1 MATARWPVVSSEP
14 EGNATVPE
22 ITQLALVARHN
33 NQRLFS
39 DHFLDEVLPAQ
50 PEWQALI
57 PEAKRVHQELRRLYA
72 RFRPLLQKAINE
84 PQTEH
89 EWIQPVLETLGHVF
103 TVQPSLQVPGSTQKP
118 DYVFFASEAA
128 RVACQGLP
136 LDEHASARGALAVGD
151 AKHWDR
157 PLDQTARAA
166 SELFSNKNPSW
177 QIFFYLLHSGL
188 PWGLLTNGRKWRLYH
203 RSTAHKLDVFYE
215 IDLPEFLE
223 NDSPEL
229 FLYFYAFFRPAAF
242 MADDPLSLDRMLTAS
257 SESTQRVR
265 ENLREQV
272 YDALR
277 LIAQGLFQFPRNELP
292 PTPEN
297 RRLVYEHALILLY
310 RLLFLFYAEAR
321 QLLPM
326 ESGTVYSRRFSL
338 RMLVQQ
344 ASHWLRDKTALP
356 NVALVWAHL
365 KTLFESLH
373 AGNRL
378 MGVHVFDGGL
388 FDPQKAPLLEQYAI
402 GDEALC
408 QALELL
414 AYAPDPRD
422 RQHKV
427 PIDYRDLSERHLG
440 TIYEGLLE
448 YTLYVAEVPMAELQE
463 TSQVV
468 PLSEVNGRAIVR
480 RYEPGDV
487 YLVTD
492 SGQRKLTGSYYT
504 PDFVVKYMVERTLQ
518 PVLDEA
524 LRGAQSQQE
533 RIAAVL
539 GINVLDPAMGSG
551 HFLVEAL
558 EFLARYL
565 VELGASPEAGTQE
578 TDIVYWKRRVV
589 QQCLYGVDLNP
600 LAVELAKLSLW
611 LATAA
616 RDYPLS
622 FLDHHLRPGNA
633 LVGAWLAEAAA
644 GRYPLAE
651 RPAKTASGNGTR
663 SQPGRGQ
670 RAAGPESDG
679 QAGGRARAA
688 AREEPAIE
696 QLVLLEDAEFR
707 TGVGEALQWVS
718 EIERTE
724 GRSLAEILHQEEL
737 YERLRSHF
745 IGKYQGVLD
754 LATALFYGL
763 EAGEDVWRPLMA
775 YALGKPEPY
784 SNERQLLRFLDAASA
799 LSRRRLFFHW
809 ELEFPEVF
817 FSPDGRPL
825 GEKAG
830 FDVVIGNPPY
840 VRQEK
845 LGEDKPFF
853 QEHFAVYHGQA
864 DLFVYF
870 FAQGLRLLRP
880 GGRLAYIS
888 SNSWLRAN
896 YATALCQFLRTQTT
910 VEELIDLGNT
920 RVFADAP
927 DLSPAIQIVRKAP
940 PAPGQQA
947 QVAVFSRSEG
957 VKDFARRLQELRF
970 AATIGDQP
978 DSGWQLR
985 SDASRRLFNRLL
997 ASGNP
1002 LEEVVAGRIYYGI
1015 KTGLNEAFIVDTA
1028 TRERLIQADP
1038 SSAALL
1044 KPLVRGEDLR
1054 PWYQEDEGRWLIFAR
1069 RGIDIDAYPVIK
1081 AHLEQFREQLEPRP
1095 ADWEPHRPWPGRKP
1109 GSYRWYELQDAID
1122 YYEEFEETKILFA
1135 DISRRPRFSWGEAG
1149 LYTTNTGYF
1158 IPSDR
1163 YDLLGILNSRCIWFI
1178 ITHIAQPLAERRG
1191 ALLYR
1196 LFTQYIERL
1205 PIPELSEEQR
1215 QRIGALARQL
1225 TEVARRRYSLRR
1237 RTTQRIIRDLGT
1249 DQHRLSERLSEWW
1262 TLSFDAFREELRHCF
1277 KRDIPLKERDD
1288 WEALLQERRQQI
1300 EQLTAEIV
1308 RLETAL
1314 NNAVYDVFA
1323 LDPNERTLIEE
1334 ETAYRYGEW

>member
-1 MATARWPVVSSEP
+1 MP
-14 EGNATVPE
+14 ETR
-22 ITQLALVARHN
+22 QLPLIARHN

-39 DHFLDEVLPAQ
+39 DYFLDEVLPTQ
-50 PEWQALI
+50 SEWQALI
-57 PEAKRVHQELRRLYA
+57 PRAQRVQEELRRLYE
-72 RFRPLLQKAINE
+72 RFRPLQKTANE
-84 PQTEH
+84 AQTEH

-103 TVQPSLQVPGSTQKP
+103 TVQPSLQVPGGTQKP
-118 DYVFFASEAA
+118 DYVFFASEAE

-136 LDEHASARGALAVGD
+136 LDEHASERGALAVGD

-157 PLDQTARAA
+157 PLDQMARSA
-166 SELFSNKNPSW
+166 SEAFSNKNPSW

-188 PWGLLTNGRKWRLYH
+188 SWGLLTNGRKWRLYH

-215 IDLPEFLE
+215 VDLPELLE
-223 NDSPEL
+223 NADPAQ

-242 MADDPLSLDRMLTAS
+242 HPADPLSLDRLLTAS
-257 SESTQRVR
+257 GESVQRVR

-277 LIAQGLFQFPRNELP
+277 LIAQGLFQFPRNELA

-326 ESGTVYSRRFSL
+326 ESGTIYSKRFSL
-338 RMLVQQ
+338 RKLAEQVSRLLQE
-344 ASHWLRDKTALP
+344 KTALP

-365 KTLFESLH
+365 RTLFESLH

-378 MGVHVFDGGL
+378 MGVSVFDGGL
-388 FDPQKAPLLEQYAI
+388 FDPQKAPFLEQFAV

-414 AYAPDPRD
+414 AYAPDPHD
-422 RQHKV
+422 RSRKV

-448 YTLYVAEVPMAELQE
+448 YTLYVAEEPMAELQA
-463 TSQVV
+463 TSEVV
-468 PLSEVNGRAIVR
+468 PLSQVNGRAVAR
-480 RYEPGDV
+480 RYEPGEV

-518 PVLDEA
+518 PVLAEA
-524 LRGAQSQQE
+524 LRGARSQEE
-533 RIAAVL
+533 RIARVL

-558 EFLARYL
+558 EFLARSL
-565 VELGASPEAGTQE
+565 VELGAVPEERTGE
-578 TDIVYWKRRVV
+578 TDVVYWKRRVV
-589 QQCLYGVDLNP
+589 QQCLYGVDANP

-616 RDYPLS
+616 REYPLS

-633 LVGAWLAEAAA
+633 LVGSWLAEAAA
-644 GRYPLAE
+644 GRHPLAG
-651 RPAKTASGNGTR
+651 RSTTAAETGPGSNGR
-663 SQPGRGQ
+663 R
-670 RAAGPESDG
+670 
-679 QAGGRARAA
+679 GRARAGN
-688 AREEPAIE
+688 ARGASAPTAQGRARADGGDGTGSNGEVPEETPAPL
-696 QLVLLEDAEFR
+696 QLVLLEDATFR
-707 TGVGEALQWVS
+707 DDLGAALQWVS
-718 EIERTE
+718 EIEGTE
-724 GRSLAEILHQEEL
+724 GRSLAEVRRQEEA
-737 YERLRSHF
+737 YARLHSHF
-745 IGKYQGVLD
+745 TAKYQGVLD
-754 LATALFYGL
+754 LATALFYGV
-763 EAGEDVWRPLMA
+763 EVEEGWWGWVTA
-775 YALGKPEPY
+775 YAVGKPEASLY
-784 SNERQLLRFLDAASA
+784 ERQALRLLDAAEA
-799 LSRRRLFFHW
+799 LRRQRLFFHW

-825 GEKAG
+825 GERAG

-845 LGEDKPFF
+845 LAEDKPFF
-853 QEHFAVYHGQA
+853 QEHYAVYHGQA

-870 FAQGLRLLRP
+870 FEQGLRLLRP

-896 YATALCQFLRTQTT
+896 YATALRHLLRTQMT

-920 RVFADAP
+920 RIFADAP

-940 PAPGQQA
+940 PTPDSQA

-957 VKDFARRLQELRF
+957 IRDFARRLEERRF
-970 AATIGDQP
+970 AVTIGDQP

-985 SDASRRLFNRLL
+985 SDASRRLFGRLL
-997 ASGNP
+997 AQGRP
-1002 LEEVVAGRIYYGI
+1002 LKEVVAGRIYYGI

-1028 TRERLIQADP
+1028 TRERLLQADP
-1038 SSAALL
+1038 DSAALL

-1054 PWYQEDEGRWLIFAR
+1054 PWYQEDEGRWLICLPSGWTRATFPRAEEGEAVAWQEFAGR
-1069 RGIDIDAYPVIK
+1069 YPHLA
-1081 AHLEQFREQLEPRP
+1081 AHLEPFAEAARKRHDKGQFWWELRP
-1095 ADWEPHRPWPGRKP
+1095 C
-1109 GSYRWYELQDAID
+1109 D
-1122 YYEEFEETKILFA
+1122 YYDAFETTKIFWP
-1135 DISRRPRFSWGEAG
+1135 DICRQPRFSWGEAG

-1163 YDLLGILNSRCIWFI
+1163 YDLLGILNSRFIWFI
-1178 ITHIAQPLAERRG
+1178 IINTSQPLAERRG

-1196 LFTQYIERL
+1196 LFTQYMEHL

-1215 QRIGALARQL
+1215 QRIGTLARQL

-1237 RTTQRIIRDLGT
+1237 RTTQRIIRDLGAG
-1249 DQHRLSERLSEWW
+1249 QQKLSERLSEWW
-1262 TLSFDAFREELRHCF
+1262 TLSFDAFREELRRSF

-1288 WEALLQERRQQI
+1288 WEALLSERRQEI

-1314 NNAVYDVFA
+1314 NQAVYDLFA
-1323 LDPNERTLIEE
+1323 LDETERTLIDE

>member
-1 MATARWPVVSSEP
+1 MPEAR
-14 EGNATVPE
+14 
-22 ITQLALVARHN
+22 QLPLIARHN

-39 DHFLDEVLPAQ
+39 DYFLDEVLPNQ

-57 PEAKRVHQELRRLYA
+57 PRAERVQQELRQRYE
-72 RFRPLLQKAINE
+72 RFRPLQKTANE
-84 PQTEH
+84 AQTEH
-89 EWIQPVLETLGHVF
+89 EWIQPVLEALGHIF
-103 TVQPSLQVPGSTQKP
+103 TVQPSLQVPGGVQKP
-118 DYVFFASEAA
+118 DYVFFASETA

-136 LDEHASARGALAVGD
+136 LDEQASERGALAVGD
-151 AKHWDR
+151 AKYWDR
-157 PLDQTARAA
+157 PLDQMARSA
-166 SELFSNKNPSW
+166 SEAFSNKNPSW
-177 QIFFYLLHSGL
+177 QIFFYMLHSGL

-215 IDLPEFLE
+215 VDLPELLE
-223 NDSPEL
+223 NGDPQQ
-229 FLYFYAFFRPAAF
+229 FLYFYAFFRAEAF
-242 MADDPLSLDRMLTAS
+242 NPLSPLSLDQLLTAS
-257 SESTQRVR
+257 SESAQRVR

-277 LIAQGLFQFPRNELP
+277 LIAQGLFQFPRNELA

-310 RLLFLFYAEAR
+310 RLLFIFYAEAR
-321 QLLPM
+321 QLLPV
-326 ESGTVYSRRFSL
+326 ESGTIYSRRFSL
-338 RMLVQQ
+338 RMLAQQ
-344 ASHWLRDKTALP
+344 ASRLLQEKTALS

-378 MGVHVFDGGL
+378 MGVSVFDGGL
-388 FDPQKAPLLEQYAI
+388 FDPQKAPFLQQYAV

-414 AYAPDPRD
+414 AYAPDPHD
-422 RQHKV
+422 RSRKV

-448 YTLYVAEVPMAELQE
+448 YTLYVAEEPMAELQA
-463 TSQVV
+463 TSEVV
-468 PLSEVNGRAIVR
+468 PLSQVNGRAVAR
-480 RYEPGDV
+480 RYEPGEV

-524 LRGAQSQQE
+524 LRGARSQEE

-558 EFLARYL
+558 EFLARSL
-565 VELGASPEAGTQE
+565 VELGAVPEEKTGE
-578 TDIVYWKRRVV
+578 TDVVYWKRRVV

-616 RDYPLS
+616 REYPLS

-633 LVGAWLAEAAA
+633 LVGSWLAEAAA
-644 GRYPLAE
+644 GRHPLA
-651 RPAKTASGNGTR
+651 
-663 SQPGRGQ
+663 GRL
-670 RAAGPESDG
+670 
-679 QAGGRARAA
+679 
-688 AREEPAIE
+688 EEPAGAE
-696 QLVLLEDAEFR
+696 SSANGRRGRSRPGNGQARSTPAPASSAGNAAGSNGEAGTGSAGEEPQPLQLVLLEDEEFR
-707 TGVGEALQWVS
+707 TGVGEALQWIS
-718 EIERTE
+718 EIEGTE
-724 GRSLAEILHQEEL
+724 GRSLAEVRRQEEV

-745 IGKYQGVLD
+745 IAKYQGILD
-754 LATALFYGL
+754 LATALFYGVEVKEGWWGWL
-763 EAGEDVWRPLMA
+763 TA
-775 YALGKPEPY
+775 YAVGKPEAY
-784 SNERQLLRFLDAASA
+784 EYERQALELLDAAHT
-799 LSRRRLFFHW
+799 LSQRRLFFHW

-817 FSPDGRPL
+817 FAPDGRPL
-825 GEKAG
+825 GEQAG

-853 QEHFAVYHGQA
+853 QAHYPVYHGQA

-896 YATALCQFLRTQTT
+896 YATALRQFLRTQTT

-920 RVFADAP
+920 RIFADAP
-927 DLSPAIQIVRKAP
+927 DLSPAIQMVRKAP
-940 PAPGQQA
+940 PPPGSQA
-947 QVAVFSRSEG
+947 QVAVFTRSEG
-957 VKDFARRLQELRF
+957 VRDFARRLEELRF
-970 AATIGDQP
+970 AVTIGDQP

-985 SDASRRLFNRLL
+985 SDASRRLFERLL
-997 ASGNP
+997 TSGRP
-1002 LEEVVAGRIYYGI
+1002 LKEVVAGRMYRGVV
-1015 KTGLNEAFIVDTA
+1015 TGLNEAFIVDTA
-1028 TRERLIQADP
+1028 TRERLVQADP
-1038 SSAALL
+1038 ASAALL

-1054 PWYQEDEGRWLIFAR
+1054 PWYQENEGRWLIFAR
-1069 RGIDIDAYPVIK
+1069 RGIDIDAYPAIK
-1081 AHLEQFREQLEPRP
+1081 AHLEQFRERLEPRP
-1095 ADWEPHRPWPGRKP
+1095 ADWDPRRPWPGRKP
-1109 GSYRWYELQDAID
+1109 GSYRWYEIQDAID
-1122 YYEEFEETKILFA
+1122 YYQEFETTKVFWPDMA
-1135 DISRRPRFSWGEAG
+1135 KYPRFSWDEK
-1149 LYTTNTGYF
+1149 GYF
-1158 IPSDR
+1158 CNDKGFILEAIDFS
-1163 YDLLGILNSRCIWFI
+1163 LLGLLQSRVIWFCI
-1178 ITHIAQPLAERRG
+1178 SNLCAPLAEREG
-1191 ALLYR
+1191 LMIYQQKI
-1196 LFTQYIERL
+1196 QYIERL

-1225 TEVARRRYSLRR
+1225 TEVAQQRYSLRR
-1237 RTTQRIIRDLGT
+1237 RTTQRIIQDLGAGQT
-1249 DQHRLSERLSEWW
+1249 RLSERLQEWW
-1262 TLSFDAFREELRHCF
+1262 TLPFDTFREELRRSF
-1277 KRDIPLKERDD
+1277 KRDIPLKDRDE
-1288 WEALLQERRQQI
+1288 WEELLSERRQAI

-1308 RLETAL
+1308 HLETAL
-1314 NNAVYDVFA
+1314 NNAVYDAFA
-1323 LDPNERTLIEE
+1323 LDQPERTLIEE
-1334 ETAYRYGEW
+1334 ETRYRYGEW